1 MKKYLFFL
9 LPLSLYS
16 SNINFEKVFVTQIS
30 SDMLSTKIT
39 ITTSNNNSDD
49 IETIFEKYIDIFK
62 TNNLESI
69 INKKQITT
77 NFTNQSSYN
86 GILTYTIKTYSFEK
100 LDSFIK
106 ELLYLKD
113 EKNLNIKI
121 QSPKAI
127 LSENLQEQSI
137 HNLRVKAINF
147 SKTYE
152 NRLSKDLNK
161 ICLTKDIKIKDE
173 KIINND
179 TNILKLFVN
188 YKLECQ

>member
-9 LPLSLYS
+9 LPISLYS
-16 SNINFEKVFVTQIS
+16 SSINFEKVFVSQIA

-100 LDSFIK
+100 LDSFVK

-127 LSENLQEQSI
+127 LSQNLQEQSI

-179 TNILKLFVN
+179 TNILKLFVD